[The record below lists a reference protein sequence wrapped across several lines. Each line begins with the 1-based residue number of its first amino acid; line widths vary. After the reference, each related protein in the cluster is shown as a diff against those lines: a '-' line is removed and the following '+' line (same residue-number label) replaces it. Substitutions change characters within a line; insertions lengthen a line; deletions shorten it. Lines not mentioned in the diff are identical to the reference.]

1 VHPLPAV
8 IQDHISAYKPKDVEG
23 MLACLAEEVTF
34 RNIPAGT
41 ETTAASN
48 KTVFAE
54 MAEIADST
62 RVATDPPN
70 GSKAGQDLKFSG
82 TPLLCAMEGSPT
94 PYCRT

>member
-1 VHPLPAV
+1 MTSVENAAVRKGPRELPAV

-54 MAEIADST
+54 MAEIADGA
-62 RVATDPPN
+62 RWR
-70 GSKAGQDLKFSG
+70 LIH
-82 TPLLCAMEGSPT
+82 
-94 PYCRT
+94 RTGRKPGKT